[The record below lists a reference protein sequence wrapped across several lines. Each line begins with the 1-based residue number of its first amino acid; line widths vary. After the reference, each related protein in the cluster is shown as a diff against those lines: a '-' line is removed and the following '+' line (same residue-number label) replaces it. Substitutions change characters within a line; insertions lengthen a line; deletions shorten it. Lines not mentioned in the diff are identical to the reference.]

1 MKSFLRAGKY
11 GVMGV
16 IAWCSYWGIYWS
28 NVFGGE
34 EIEEIATLRE
44 FLCKLPASSL
54 IVKST
59 FTSLISFDFSYS
71 LTIVF
76 FRIPFNELLE
86 ELLLQSDSKEP
97 LEDILHLIDYW
108 SEISSN
114 SLLIYIL
121 NITFRLPDLF
131 VTSLTDRQFL
141 RWSFMFFHEVLMGW
155 PLILSATILLY
166 SLECYLISW
175 I

>member
-1 MKSFLRAGKY
+1 M
-11 GVMGV
+11 
-16 IAWCSYWGIYWS
+16 
-28 NVFGGE
+28 FGGE

-97 LEDILHLIDYW
+97 LEDILHLIDY
-108 SEISSN
+108 
-114 SLLIYIL
+114 
-121 NITFRLPDLF
+121 
-131 VTSLTDRQFL
+131 
-141 RWSFMFFHEVLMGW
+141 
-155 PLILSATILLY
+155 
-166 SLECYLISW
+166 
-175 I
+175 